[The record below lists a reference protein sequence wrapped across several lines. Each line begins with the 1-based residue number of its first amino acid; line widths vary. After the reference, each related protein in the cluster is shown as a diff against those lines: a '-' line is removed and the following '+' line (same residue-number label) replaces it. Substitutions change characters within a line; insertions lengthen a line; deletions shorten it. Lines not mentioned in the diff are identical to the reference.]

1 MEKKEVRH
9 SEVKPVKKIS
19 NNLQSFLEISHVPK
33 EVLLSLKL
41 QDHAYGY

>member
-9 SEVKPVKKIS
+9 SEVKPVKKI